1 MSANDLV
8 ISLPY
13 IERLPG
19 VAPELLEELAA
30 IESASIV
37 QRDACLDLDQRRQTL
52 EATVQELWTA
62 EQIQA
67 AMSVSL

>member
-19 VAPELLEELAA
+19 VPPALLEELASIWA
-30 IESASIV
+30 ASIV
-37 QRDACLDLDQRRQTL
+37 QRDACLDLDQRRQAL
-52 EATVQELWTA
+52 EDRVQQQWTA